1 MIKRNKI
8 TRLSALLLI
17 VLGIQL
23 IYHSTVIAGGIS
35 IDAGLTPAENRWM
48 VRSQMRILQRDNNP
62 MNPSMEMK
70 AYMFPLMVAYGLRS
84 DATIMIRQAFMR
96 REMTMMGNSNI
107 NSGLGDL
114 FVLGKYRLIRI
125 NTPTYTLGIAP
136 TLGLEFPTGE
146 EQFTSNSFDLRSGMF
161 LSGRMHSLRLDLN
174 LSYVW
179 NGMALTNDTNI
190 DPGNE
195 FAVEAA
201 VSRQFGIG
209 DNANFA
215 IAPVLESSFQKLFA
229 DNDNGT
235 TISNTGESIFLVAPG
250 LKLTR
255 GSFILEGLVQFP
267 VSQSQEGSQTERSTT
282 FILGIRLMN

>member
-1 MIKRNKI
+1 
-8 TRLSALLLI
+8 
-17 VLGIQL
+17 
-23 IYHSTVIAGGIS
+23 
-35 IDAGLTPAENRWM
+35 
-48 VRSQMRILQRDNNP
+48 
-62 MNPSMEMK
+62 
-70 AYMFPLMVAYGLRS
+70 
-84 DATIMIRQAFMR
+84 
-96 REMTMMGNSNI
+96 
-107 NSGLGDL
+107 
-114 FVLGKYRLIRI
+114 
-125 NTPTYTLGIAP
+125 
-136 TLGLEFPTGE
+136 
-146 EQFTSNSFDLRSGMF
+146 
-161 LSGRMHSLRLDLN
+161 MHSLRLDLN